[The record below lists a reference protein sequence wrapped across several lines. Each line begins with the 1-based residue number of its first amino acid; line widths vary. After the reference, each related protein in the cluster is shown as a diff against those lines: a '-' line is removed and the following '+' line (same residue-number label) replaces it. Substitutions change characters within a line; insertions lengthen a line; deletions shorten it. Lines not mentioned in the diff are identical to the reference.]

1 MIEFRTSVRIGRSLA
16 EVFDYVSDPTNFPRW
31 NSAVRTV
38 RKMSAGE
45 GDVGTSY
52 LMERDLP
59 AGPAE
64 NRLEVVGRD
73 EPTEFAIRTTSGP
86 TPFVYRY
93 QFSEEKEGTT
103 VQLDAQVELGGV
115 ATIFG
120 PLTRHAVKKGVDD
133 NLRALKRLLESGGRD
148 SSG

>member
-1 MIEFRTSVRIGRSLA
+1 
-16 EVFDYVSDPTNFPRW
+16 
-31 NSAVRTV
+31 
-38 RKMSAGE
+38 MSAGE

-64 NRLEVVGRD
+64 NRLEVVSRD

-93 QFSEEKEGTT
+93 AFSQEEDGTN
-103 VQLDAQVELGGV
+103 VRLEAQVELGGV
-115 ATIFG
+115 ATVIG
-120 PLTRHAVKKGVDD
+120 PLARRAVKNGVDE
-133 NLRALKRLLESGGRD
+133 NLRVLKRLLESGA
-148 SSG
+148 

>member
-1 MIEFRTSVRIGRSLA
+1 MIEFRTSVRIDRSLA
-16 EVFDYVSDPTNFPRW
+16 EVFDYVAEPTNLPRW

-45 GDVGTSY
+45 RDVGTSY

-64 NRLEVVGRD
+64 NRLEVVSRD

-93 QFSEEKEGTT
+93 EFSQEEDGTN
-103 VQLDAQVELGGV
+103 VQLEAQVELGGV
-115 ATIFG
+115 ATVIG
-120 PLTRHAVKKGVDD
+120 PLARRAVKNGVDE
-133 NLRALKRLLESGGRD
+133 NLRVLKRLLESGA
-148 SSG
+148 